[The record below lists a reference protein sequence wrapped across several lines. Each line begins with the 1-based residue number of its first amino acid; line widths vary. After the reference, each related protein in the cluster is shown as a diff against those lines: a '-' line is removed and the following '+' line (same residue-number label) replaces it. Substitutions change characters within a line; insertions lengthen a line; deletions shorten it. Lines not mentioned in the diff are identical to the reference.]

1 MILVVISKTV
11 IYATDNF
18 LKKKKKKKKK
28 KRSFYIIYHINFQN
42 KTKKYLY
49 S

>member
-18 LKKKKKKKKK
+18 LKKKEIVLHHLP
-28 KRSFYIIYHINFQN
+28 Y
-42 KTKKYLY
+42 
-49 S
+49 

>member
-18 LKKKKKKKKK
+18 LNKKKQNKKKEIVLHHLP
-28 KRSFYIIYHINFQN
+28 Y
-42 KTKKYLY
+42 
-49 S
+49 